1 MSVKEVMSVEE
12 FNQLFQSG
20 KKYVFVDFYA
30 QWCGPCK
37 KIAPEIEKLSEQYK
51 NVCFCKI
58 DVDEVPEL
66 VNHYKITTLP
76 TFIMFEVTTR
86 QQKHDRIVGS
96 DIESIRKLLN
106 VFDFNVDNLSS
117 SNF

>member
-1 MSVKEVMSVEE
+1 MPVQKIRSVEE

-37 KIAPEIEKLSEQYK
+37 RIAPEIEKLSEQYK

-58 DVDEVPEL
+58 DIDEVSEL
-66 VNHYKITTLP
+66 AEHYKATKLP
-76 TFIMFEVTTR
+76 TFMMFEVATR
-86 QQKHDRIVGS
+86 KQKHDRIVGA
-96 DIESIRKLLN
+96 DLENVRKLLN
-106 VFDFNVDNLSS
+106 IFDFNVDNLSS
-117 SNF
+117 DNF